1 MIHLGGQVKVLQQS
15 MQLQHLNYGDNMSKK
30 QKEKT
35 GIIINDKEFFIE
47 DMTDEQ
53 KAMINHIQDLTRK
66 IQSSQFNLEQLNF
79 GKNAFVNS
87 LSQSLET

>member
-1 MIHLGGQVKVLQQS
+1 
-15 MQLQHLNYGDNMSKK
+15 MSKK

-35 GIIINDKEFFIE
+35 PVTINNEKFFIE

-53 KAMINHIQDLTRK
+53 TTMLNHIQDLSRK
-66 IQSSQFNLEQLNF
+66 ITASQFNLEQLNF

-87 LSQSLET
+87 LSHSLNTQE

>member
-1 MIHLGGQVKVLQQS
+1 
-15 MQLQHLNYGDNMSKK
+15 MSKK

-35 GIIINDKEFFIE
+35 AITINNEEFFIE

-53 KAMINHIQDLTRK
+53 KIMINHIADLNRK
-66 IQSSQFNLEQLNF
+66 IKSSQFNLEQLTF

-87 LSQSLET
+87 LSQSLDSG

>member
-1 MIHLGGQVKVLQQS
+1 
-15 MQLQHLNYGDNMSKK
+15 MSKK

-35 GIIINDKEFFIE
+35 PITINNEEFFIE

-66 IQSSQFNLEQLNF
+66 IESSQFNLEQLNF
-79 GKNAFVNS
+79 GKNAFVNALSNS
-87 LSQSLET
+87 LNTQE

>member
-1 MIHLGGQVKVLQQS
+1 
-15 MQLQHLNYGDNMSKK
+15 MSKK

-35 GIIINDKEFFIE
+35 AITVNNEEFFIE

-53 KAMINHIQDLTRK
+53 KAMINHIQDLERK
-66 IQSSQFNLEQLNF
+66 IQTSQFNLEQLNF

-87 LSQSLET
+87 LSNSLNTQE

>member
-1 MIHLGGQVKVLQQS
+1 
-15 MQLQHLNYGDNMSKK
+15 MSKK

-35 GIIINDKEFFIE
+35 AITVNNEEFFIE

-66 IQSSQFNLEQLNF
+66 IESSQFNLEQMNF

-87 LSQSLET
+87 LSNSLNTQE

>member
-1 MIHLGGQVKVLQQS
+1 
-15 MQLQHLNYGDNMSKK
+15 MSKK

-35 GIIINDKEFFIE
+35 PITINNEEFFIE

-66 IQSSQFNLEQLNF
+66 IESSQFNLEQLNF
-79 GKNAFVNS
+79 GKNAFVNA
-87 LSQSLET
+87 LSQSLNTQE

>member
-1 MIHLGGQVKVLQQS
+1 
-15 MQLQHLNYGDNMSKK
+15 MSKK

-35 GIIINDKEFFIE
+35 AITVNNEEFFIE

-53 KAMINHIQDLTRK
+53 KAMINHIQDLDRK

-87 LSQSLET
+87 LSNSLNTQE

>member
-1 MIHLGGQVKVLQQS
+1 
-15 MQLQHLNYGDNMSKK
+15 MSKK

-35 GIIINDKEFFIE
+35 PITIDNEEFFIE

-66 IQSSQFNLEQLNF
+66 IDSSQFNLAQLNF

-87 LSQSLET
+87 LSQSLNTKE

>member
-1 MIHLGGQVKVLQQS
+1 
-15 MQLQHLNYGDNMSKK
+15 MSKK

-35 GIIINDKEFFIE
+35 AITVNNEEFFIE

-53 KAMINHIQDLTRK
+53 KIMINHIQDLTRK
-66 IQSSQFNLEQLNF
+66 IESSQFNLEQMNF

-87 LSQSLET
+87 LSNSLNTQE